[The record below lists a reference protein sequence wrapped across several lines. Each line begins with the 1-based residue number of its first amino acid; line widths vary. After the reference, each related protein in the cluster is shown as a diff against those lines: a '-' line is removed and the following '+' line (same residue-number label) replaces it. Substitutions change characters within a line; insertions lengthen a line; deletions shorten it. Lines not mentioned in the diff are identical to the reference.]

1 MMSSALV
8 ASLALGV
15 VVVSSAAGGQCRPP
29 ASSHEARLL
38 AFYEAPF
45 AFSMAVAPEQIQA
58 GALRLGAE
66 AIPVPSPSSELQHP
80 TYCYQNTTNNTKL
93 APLLGRPRL
102 ALGLPAA
109 FSLEASYLPNVTVD
123 AAEAS
128 LASVALAQTRVL
140 PFAGHRFTVAL
151 RADATTG
158 RVRGAITCPQSS
170 LQTTDADV
178 PCYGTHQSRDTFT
191 PNSFGL
197 EAALALRDRGG
208 RVAAY
213 LGGGAR
219 SLRPRFRAGFID
231 ALGNVDHT
239 TVDVDL
245 VRATGFAGVTARLRD
260 RFSISTQLYL
270 VPADVTTIRVGAAYT
285 LR

>member
-1 MMSSALV
+1 MMSR
-8 ASLALGV
+8 SLCATAALGLMV
-15 VVVSSAAGGQCRPP
+15 CANAAGAQCRPP

-45 AFSMAVAPEQIQA
+45 AFSMAAAPEQLTA

-66 AIPVPSPSSELQHP
+66 AIPVPSPSSELQRP

-102 ALGLPAA
+102 AFGLPAA
-109 FSLEASYLPNVTVD
+109 FSIEASYLPNVTVD

-128 LASVALAQTRVL
+128 LVSLALAQVRVL
-140 PFAGHRFTVAL
+140 PFAGNRVTVAL

-170 LQTTDADV
+170 LQTTDANV

-191 PNSFGL
+191 PNSFGI

-208 RVAAY
+208 RIAAY
-213 LGGGAR
+213 LGAGAR

-231 ALGNVDHT
+231 ALGNVDNT

-245 VRATGFAGVTARLRD
+245 IRTTGFAGVSARVRD
-260 RFSISTQLYL
+260 RLSISAQLYV
-270 VPADVTTIRVGAAYT
+270 VPADVTTMRVGAAYT

>member
-1 MMSSALV
+1 MTSRSLV
-8 ASLALGV
+8 ATAAFGV
-15 VVVSSAAGGQCRPP
+15 IVSTNAVGAQCRPP

-45 AFSMAVAPEQIQA
+45 AFSMPAAPEQLTA
-58 GALRLGAE
+58 GTLRLGAE
-66 AIPVPSPSSELQHP
+66 AIPVPSPSSDLQHP

-102 ALGLPAA
+102 AFALPAA
-109 FSLEASYLPNVTVD
+109 FAVEASYLPNVTVD

-128 LASVALAQTRVL
+128 LVSLALAQARVL
-140 PFAGHRFTVAL
+140 PLAGHRVTVAL

-170 LQTTDADV
+170 LQTTDANV
-178 PCYGTHQSRDTFT
+178 PCYGTRQSRDTFT

-197 EAALALRDRGG
+197 EGALALRDRGG
-208 RVAAY
+208 RLAAY
-213 LGGGAR
+213 LGAGVR

-245 VRATGFAGVTARLRD
+245 VRATGFAGVTARMRD
-260 RFSISTQLYL
+260 RLSISAQLYV
-270 VPADVTTIRVGAAYT
+270 VPADVTTMRVGAAYT